1 MDLSRGPL
9 LLATVAALGLVVGSF
24 LNVLIWRL
32 PLKLSVVTPRSFC
45 PSCERQLLWW
55 ELLPV
60 FSYLALGGRCRT
72 CQARISPAYPL
83 VEAATAALFGA
94 SIYRW
99 GPGGEALSVA
109 LFGCLLIVAGMVD
122 SRHHIIPDAVTLPG
136 MAAGLI
142 LSLVRTEVGL
152 LGAGLGL
159 LIGGGLLLG
168 LAVITRGGMGGGDI
182 KLAAMMGAFLGWESL
197 LVALLLG
204 FISGALV
211 GGVMM
216 LARRKGR
223 KDLMAFG
230 PFLAFGG
237 LASAF
242 AGPALIVWYLSFLLG

>member
-72 CQARISPAYPL
+72 CKARISPAYPL

-142 LSLVRTEVGL
+142 LSLPLPEADGRGKSGGQEHPHREEPTACGPHRQEVQQHP
-152 LGAGLGL
+152 
-159 LIGGGLLLG
+159 
-168 LAVITRGGMGGGDI
+168 R
-182 KLAAMMGAFLGWESL
+182 
-197 LVALLLG
+197 
-204 FISGALV
+204 
-211 GGVMM
+211 
-216 LARRKGR
+216 
-223 KDLMAFG
+223 
-230 PFLAFGG
+230 
-237 LASAF
+237 
-242 AGPALIVWYLSFLLG
+242 